1 MVRCFLAIFPIKEEI
16 LEKIETLKREINKFF
31 IGKAVERENTHIT
44 ISFLGEIDEKDVEK
58 IIIKIQNVVS
68 ELKSTTAFLNGIKLI
83 PSDYY
88 IRVIALEVLGLEE
101 ISKKIEKYVGGDVKP
116 PHLTLFRVKKI
127 VDKKGLVDFCKKN
140 SFLESFEVRDIK
152 LMKSTLTKEGPI
164 YEVIRSFQLI

>member
-68 ELKSTTAFLNGIKLI
+68 ELKSTTAFLNGI
-83 PSDYY
+83 
-88 IRVIALEVLGLEE
+88 
-101 ISKKIEKYVGGDVKP
+101 
-116 PHLTLFRVKKI
+116 
-127 VDKKGLVDFCKKN
+127 
-140 SFLESFEVRDIK
+140 
-152 LMKSTLTKEGPI
+152 
-164 YEVIRSFQLI
+164 